1 MKLGVALRRFLMP
14 APVVSLVCFA
24 RFRARVSP
32 RAEVELSPGLK
43 LGRGSQ
49 IASFCKLKATLGR
62 LEIGNDTSIATGC
75 FLAGNT
81 GGLLIGDDV
90 LIGPNCTIVS
100 GRYVYDD
107 MSRPIRLQGN
117 RSTGTRIGNNVLLGA
132 GVVVLD
138 GADIGDGVIVT
149 PNSVV
154 SGRVEANT
162 VVQGNPARVVFRRR

>member
-1 MKLGVALRRFLMP
+1 MKLGVAIRRFLTP
-14 APVVSLVCFA
+14 APVVSFVCFV

-32 RAEVELSPGLK
+32 RAEVELSPSLK
-43 LGRGSQ
+43 LGRGCQ
-49 IASFCKLKATLGR
+49 IASFCKLKAALGP
-62 LEIGNDTSIATGC
+62 LEIGHDTHLATGC
-75 FLAGNT
+75 FLAANE
-81 GGLLIGDDV
+81 GGLFIGNDV

-100 GRYVYDD
+100 NRYIYDD
-107 MSRPIRLQGN
+107 ISKPIRLQGH

-138 GADIGDGVIVT
+138 GAEIGDGVIVT

-154 SGRVEANT
+154 SGRIECNT